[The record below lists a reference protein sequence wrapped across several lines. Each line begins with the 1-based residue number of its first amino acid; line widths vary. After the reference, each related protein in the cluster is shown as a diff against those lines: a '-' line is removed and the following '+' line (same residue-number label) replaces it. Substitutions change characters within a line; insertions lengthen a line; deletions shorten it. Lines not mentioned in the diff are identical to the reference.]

1 MSRVLLFIY
10 FLIAPA
16 IVCVA
21 GTGGYVVRGKVI
33 DARSL
38 APLAYAAVRV
48 QNLEL
53 WAITNEAGAFTI
65 AHVPG
70 GETTVQVS
78 TLGYVTRTITFI
90 LNNDTD
96 LKNIRLKEDNLSLPD
111 VEVTARKLS
120 GTGTTTYNLDRTALD
135 HAQVLSLGNIMA
147 LLPGGQT
154 TNATLIDDT
163 RLALRSGS
171 GERGNAAF
179 GTAIEVDGVRLDNNA
194 SMSETQSAS
203 TRNVSASNIESVE
216 VIAGIPSAEY
226 GDVSNGVVK
235 VNTRHGHTPWVVE
248 AAVNPYTRQA
258 SLGKG
263 FLLGHRGGTL
273 NLSAEHARSFSDLA
287 SPHTAYTRNT
297 LSAIYSQ
304 AFKLSGTTLN
314 LTAGLTGNI
323 GGYNSEADPD
333 AFSDTYQRQR
343 DNVLRGNV
351 QLNWLCNTRRAGVF
365 NVNLQAA
372 LSYADKR
379 TESNVNTSSA
389 SAQACLH
396 TLNSG
401 YDIAR
406 DYAEGMGTGS
416 IILGP
421 TGYWYVRSYND
432 QKPLSLQLKLKGQH
446 TRRLSWAI
454 NKLTVGAEL
463 NASRNNGRGTY
474 YADMQLAP
482 TWRPYDYSTLPTLR
496 NVALFVEN
504 RLTLGR
510 WLLVAGV
517 RDDVTS
523 INGSSYGT
531 VSSVS
536 PRFNARY
543 HLLKGK
549 NAQVALHVG
558 YGKSVKLPS
567 FQVLYPADSY
577 TDRLV
582 FTPASTADN
591 KAYYAYYTH
600 VQNALYNSSL
610 KWQSTHQCEAGI
622 DASLGKV
629 RLSVSGFWS
638 RTYNPYQ
645 MVNCYAP
652 LAYNQTSQ
660 ADLENCGIS
669 VSDRLYNINAT
680 TGIVSVTS
688 RSTGATIVL
697 PYTTRHTFTAT
708 RQYVNGSPVTRYGLE
723 WVADVPLLSAPH
735 TVGLALRFDGKYYH
749 YRGIDRTL
757 IAGAPNGVGD
767 QASTSA
773 QQPLIGYY
781 VGSNVSSTSAVST
794 PAVSNGLLNK
804 GCSMNTTLTARIPR
818 LRLIMTLRLETTFL
832 NYRRSLSEQRTT
844 LALAQAG
851 DVEGTP
857 YTGQKD
863 HYMAVYPQYYA
874 TWENP
879 TERIPFAQA
888 LLAAKDNDP
897 KLYRQLCQLI
907 VRSNTAYYF
916 NPQRVSAYGSVN
928 FSVTKEIGRWVS
940 LSFYANNFLN
950 NMAKVRNTQTGL
962 ETSLFN
968 SGYIP
973 KFYYGASIRVKI

>member
-1 MSRVLLFIY
+1 MSRALLFIY

-38 APLAYAAVRV
+38 SPLAYAAVRV

-78 TLGYVTRTITFI
+78 TLGYVTRTITFM

-111 VEVTARKLS
+111 VEVTARKQS
-120 GTGTTTYNLDRTALD
+120 GTGTTTYTLDRTALD
-135 HAQVLSLGNIMA
+135 HSQVLSLGDIMA
-147 LLPGGQT
+147 LMPGGQT

-163 RLALRSGS
+163 RLALRSGT

-235 VNTRHGHTPWVVE
+235 VNTRHGHTPWVAE

-258 SLGKG
+258 SLSKG
-263 FLLGHRGGTL
+263 FLLGRRGGTL

-297 LSAIYSQ
+297 LSATYSR

-333 AFSDTYQRQR
+333 AFRDTYQRQR
-343 DNVLRGNV
+343 DNLLRGNV

-365 NVNLQAA
+365 NVSLQTA

-389 SAQACLH
+389 SAQAYLH

-446 TRRLSWAI
+446 TRRLSWAV

-622 DASLGKV
+622 DASLGKA

-645 MVNCYAP
+645 MVNCYTP

-660 ADLENCGIS
+660 AALESCGIS
-669 VSDRLYNINAT
+669 VADRLYNINT

-688 RSTGATIVL
+688 RSTGATIAL
-697 PYTTRHTFTAT
+697 PYTTRHTYTAN
-708 RQYVNGSPVTRYGLE
+708 QQCVNGSPVTRYGLE

-749 YRGIDRTL
+749 YRGIDCTL

-781 VGSNVSSTSAVST
+781 VGSNVSSTSAVSA

-832 NYRRSLSEQRTT
+832 NYRRNLSEQRTT
-844 LALAQAG
+844 LALTQAG

-863 HYMAVYPQYYA
+863 HYVAVYPQYYA

-897 KLYRQLCQLI
+897 QLYQQLCQLI

-940 LSFYANNFLN
+940 LSFYANNFFN

-973 KFYYGASIRVKI
+973 KFYYGASVRVKI

>member
-1 MSRVLLFIY
+1 MSRALLFIY
-10 FLIAPA
+10 FLIVPA
-16 IVCVA
+16 MVCVA

-38 APLAYAAVRV
+38 SPLAYAAVRV

-78 TLGYVTRTITFI
+78 TLGYVTRTITFM

-111 VEVTARKLS
+111 VEVTARKQS
-120 GTGTTTYNLDRTALD
+120 GTGTTTYTLDRTALD
-135 HAQVLSLGNIMA
+135 HSQVLSLGDIMA
-147 LLPGGQT
+147 LMPGGQT

-163 RLALRSGS
+163 RLALRSGT

-258 SLGKG
+258 SLSKG

-273 NLSAEHARSFSDLA
+273 NFSAEHARSFSDLA
-287 SPHTAYTRNT
+287 SPHTAYTRNI
-297 LSAIYSQ
+297 LSAIYSR

-333 AFSDTYQRQR
+333 AFRDTYKRQR
-343 DNVLRGNV
+343 DNLLRGNV

-365 NVNLQAA
+365 NVSLQAA

-389 SAQACLH
+389 SAQAYLH

-406 DYAEGMGTGS
+406 DYVEGMGTGS

-446 TRRLSWAI
+446 TRRLSWAV

-463 NASRNNGRGTY
+463 NASRNDGRGTY

-531 VSSVS
+531 VYSVS

-622 DASLGKV
+622 DASLGKA

-645 MVNCYAP
+645 MVNCYTP

-660 ADLENCGIS
+660 AALESCGIS
-669 VSDRLYNINAT
+669 VADRLYNINTT

-688 RSTGATIVL
+688 RSTGTTIAL
-697 PYTTRHTFTAT
+697 PYTTRHTYTAN
-708 RQYVNGSPVTRYGLE
+708 QQCVNGSPVTRYGLE

-749 YRGIDRTL
+749 YRGIDCTL

-781 VGSNVSSTSAVST
+781 VGSNVSSTSAVSA

-863 HYMAVYPQYYA
+863 HYVAVYPQYYA

-897 KLYRQLCQLI
+897 QLYQQLCQLI

-940 LSFYANNFLN
+940 LSFYANNFFN

-973 KFYYGASIRVKI
+973 KFYYGASVRVKI

>member
-1 MSRVLLFIY
+1 M
-10 FLIAPA
+10 
-16 IVCVA
+16 
-21 GTGGYVVRGKVI
+21 RGKVI

-38 APLAYAAVRV
+38 SPLAYAAVRV

-78 TLGYVTRTITFI
+78 TLGYVTRTITFM

-111 VEVTARKLS
+111 VEVTARKQS
-120 GTGTTTYNLDRTALD
+120 GTGTTTYTLDRTALD
-135 HAQVLSLGNIMA
+135 HSQVLSLGDIMA
-147 LLPGGQT
+147 LMPGGQT

-163 RLALRSGS
+163 RLALRSGT

-235 VNTRHGHTPWVVE
+235 VNTRHGHTPWVAE

-258 SLGKG
+258 SLSKG
-263 FLLGHRGGTL
+263 FLLGRRGGTL

-297 LSAIYSQ
+297 LSATYSR

-333 AFSDTYQRQR
+333 AFRDTYQRQR
-343 DNVLRGNV
+343 DNLLRGNV

-365 NVNLQAA
+365 NVSLQTA

-389 SAQACLH
+389 SAQAYLH

-446 TRRLSWAI
+446 TRRLSWAV

-622 DASLGKV
+622 DASLGKA

-645 MVNCYAP
+645 MVNCYTP

-660 ADLENCGIS
+660 AALESCGIS
-669 VSDRLYNINAT
+669 VADRLYNINT

-688 RSTGATIVL
+688 RSTGATIAL
-697 PYTTRHTFTAT
+697 PYTTRHTYTAN
-708 RQYVNGSPVTRYGLE
+708 QQCVNGSPVTRYGLE

-749 YRGIDRTL
+749 YRGIDCTL

-781 VGSNVSSTSAVST
+781 VGSNVSSTSAVSA

-832 NYRRSLSEQRTT
+832 NYRRNLSEQRTT

-863 HYMAVYPQYYA
+863 HYVAVYPQYYA

-897 KLYRQLCQLI
+897 QLYQQLCQLI

-940 LSFYANNFLN
+940 LSFYANNFFN

-973 KFYYGASIRVKI
+973 KFYYGASVRVKI

>member
-1 MSRVLLFIY
+1 M
-10 FLIAPA
+10 
-16 IVCVA
+16 VCMA

-38 APLAYAAVRV
+38 SPLAYAAVRV

-78 TLGYVTRTITFI
+78 TLGYVTRTITFM

-111 VEVTARKLS
+111 VEVTARKQS
-120 GTGTTTYNLDRTALD
+120 GTGTTTYTLDRTALD
-135 HAQVLSLGNIMA
+135 HSQVLSLGDIMA
-147 LLPGGQT
+147 LMPGGQT

-163 RLALRSGS
+163 RLALRSGT

-235 VNTRHGHTPWVVE
+235 VNTRHGHTPWVAE

-258 SLGKG
+258 SLSKG
-263 FLLGHRGGTL
+263 FLLGRRGGTL

-297 LSAIYSQ
+297 LSAIYSR
-304 AFKLSGTTLN
+304 AFKLSGTSLN

-333 AFSDTYQRQR
+333 AFCDTYQRQR
-343 DNVLRGNV
+343 DNLLRGNV

-365 NVNLQAA
+365 NVSLQAA

-389 SAQACLH
+389 SAQAYLH

-446 TRRLSWAI
+446 TQRLSWAV

-531 VSSVS
+531 VYSVS

-622 DASLGKV
+622 DASLGKA

-645 MVNCYAP
+645 MVNQYTP

-660 ADLENCGIS
+660 AALEGCGIS
-669 VSDRLYNINAT
+669 VADRLYNVNPT
-680 TGIVSVTS
+680 TGVVSVTS
-688 RSTGATIVL
+688 STTGSTIAL
-697 PYTTRHTFTAT
+697 PYTTRHTYTAN

-723 WVADVPLLSAPH
+723 WVAEMPLLSAPH
-735 TVGLALRFDGKYYH
+735 TVGLTLRFDGKYYH

-767 QASTSA
+767 QAANSG

-781 VGSNVSSTSAVST
+781 VGSNITSASTVST

-818 LRLIMTLRLETTFL
+818 LRLIMTLRLEATFL
-832 NYRRSLSEQRTT
+832 NYRRNLSEQRTT

-851 DVEGTP
+851 DAEGTP

-863 HYMAVYPQYYA
+863 HYVAVYPEYYA
-874 TWENP
+874 TWDNP
-879 TERIPFAQA
+879 TERIPFAEA
-888 LLAAKDNDP
+888 LQAAKENDP
-897 KLYRQLCQLI
+897 TLYRQLTGLI

-916 NPQRVSAYGSVN
+916 NPQRVSAYGSAN

-940 LSFYANNFLN
+940 LSFYANNFFN
-950 NMAKVRNTQTGL
+950 NMAKVRNSQTGL

-973 KFYYGASIRVKI
+973 KFYYGASVRVKI

>member
-1 MSRVLLFIY
+1 M
-10 FLIAPA
+10 
-16 IVCVA
+16 VCMA

-78 TLGYVTRTITFI
+78 TLGYVTRTITFM

-111 VEVTARKLS
+111 VEVTARKQS
-120 GTGTTTYNLDRTALD
+120 GTGTTTYTLDRTALD
-135 HAQVLSLGNIMA
+135 HSQVLSLGDIMA
-147 LLPGGQT
+147 LMPGGQT

-163 RLALRSGS
+163 RLALRSGT

-258 SLGKG
+258 SLSKG

-297 LSAIYSQ
+297 LSATYSR

-333 AFSDTYQRQR
+333 AFRDTYQRQR
-343 DNVLRGNV
+343 DNLLRGNV

-365 NVNLQAA
+365 NVSLQIA

-389 SAQACLH
+389 SAQAYLH

-446 TRRLSWAI
+446 TRRLSWAV

-482 TWRPYDYSTLPTLR
+482 TWRPYNYSTLPTLR

-531 VSSVS
+531 VYSVS

-622 DASLGKV
+622 DASLGKA

-645 MVNCYAP
+645 MVNCYTP

-660 ADLENCGIS
+660 AALESCGIS
-669 VSDRLYNINAT
+669 VADRLYNINAT

-688 RSTGATIVL
+688 RSTGATIAL
-697 PYTTRHTFTAT
+697 PYTTRHTYTAN
-708 RQYVNGSPVTRYGLE
+708 QQCVNGSPVTRYGLE

-749 YRGIDRTL
+749 YRGIDCTL

-863 HYMAVYPQYYA
+863 HYVAVYPQYYA

-897 KLYRQLCQLI
+897 QLYQQLCQLI

-940 LSFYANNFLN
+940 LSFYANNFFN

>member
-1 MSRVLLFIY
+1 MRRALLFIY
-10 FLIAPA
+10 FLIAS
-16 IVCVA
+16 VVVA
-21 GTGGYVVRGKVI
+21 MAGPGRYVVRGKVL
-33 DARSL
+33 DARNMT
-38 APLAYAAVRV
+38 PLAYAAVRV

-65 AHVPG
+65 NNVPA

-78 TLGYVTRTITFI
+78 TLGYVTRTITFM

-111 VEVTARKLS
+111 VEVTARKQS
-120 GTGTTTYNLDRTALD
+120 GTGTTTYTLDRTALD
-135 HAQVLSLGNIMA
+135 HSQVLSLSDIMA
-147 LLPGGQT
+147 LMPGGQT

-163 RLALRSGS
+163 RLALRSGTS
-171 GERGNAAF
+171 ERGNAAF

-258 SLGKG
+258 SLSKG

-273 NLSAEHARSFSDLA
+273 NISAEHARSFSDLA
-287 SPHTAYTRNT
+287 SPHTAYTRNI
-297 LSAIYSQ
+297 LSATYSK
-304 AFKLSGTTLN
+304 AFSLSGSTLN

-333 AFSDTYQRQR
+333 AFRDTYQRQR
-343 DNVLRGNV
+343 DNLLRGNL
-351 QLNWLCNTRRAGVF
+351 QLNWLCNTQRAGVF
-365 NVNLQAA
+365 NLSFQAA
-372 LSYADKR
+372 LSYADRR

-389 SAQACLH
+389 SSQAYLH
-396 TLNSG
+396 TLTSG
-401 YDIAR
+401 YAIAH
-406 DYAEGMGTGS
+406 DYAEGMAVGS

-432 QKPLSLQLKLKGQH
+432 QKPLSLQLKLKGQW
-446 TRRLSWAI
+446 TRRFLGAV
-454 NKLTVGAEL
+454 NKLSLGTEL
-463 NASRNNGRGTY
+463 NASRNDGRGTY

-496 NVALFVEN
+496 NMALFVEN

-510 WLLVAGV
+510 WLLVAGL
-517 RDDVTS
+517 RNDVTS
-523 INGSSYGT
+523 ISGSSYGT
-531 VSSVS
+531 AASLS
-536 PRFNARY
+536 PRINARY

-549 NAQVALHVG
+549 NAQLALHVG

-567 FQVLYPADSY
+567 FQVLYPADTY

-600 VQNALYNSSL
+600 VQSALYNSNL
-610 KWQSTHQCEAGI
+610 KWQSTHQWEAGV
-622 DASLGKV
+622 DATLGKAH
-629 RLSVSGFWS
+629 LSVSGFWS

-645 MVNCYAP
+645 MVNQYTP

-660 ADLENCGIS
+660 AALEGCGIS
-669 VSDRLYNINAT
+669 VADRLYNVNPT
-680 TGIVSVTS
+680 TGVVSVTS
-688 RSTGATIVL
+688 STTGSTIAL
-697 PYTTRHTFTAT
+697 PYTTRHTYTAN

-723 WVADVPLLSAPH
+723 WVAEMPLLSAPH
-735 TVGLALRFDGKYYH
+735 TVGLTLRFDGKYYH

-767 QASTSA
+767 QAANSG

-781 VGSNVSSTSAVST
+781 VGSNITSASAVST

-832 NYRRSLSEQRTT
+832 NYRRNLSEQRTT

-851 DVEGTP
+851 DAEGTP

-863 HYMAVYPQYYA
+863 HYVAVYPEYYA
-874 TWENP
+874 TWDNP
-879 TERIPFAQA
+879 SERIPFAEA
-888 LLAAKDNDP
+888 LLAAKENDP
-897 KLYRQLCQLI
+897 TLYRQLTALI

-916 NPQRVSAYGSVN
+916 NPQRVSAYGSAN

-940 LSFYANNFLN
+940 LSFYANNFFN
-950 NMAKVRNTQTGL
+950 NMAKVRNQQTGL

-973 KFYYGASIRVKI
+973 KFYYGASVRVKL

>member
-1 MSRVLLFIY
+1 M
-10 FLIAPA
+10 
-16 IVCVA
+16 
-21 GTGGYVVRGKVI
+21 RGKVI

-38 APLAYAAVRV
+38 APLAYATVRV

-111 VEVTARKLS
+111 VEVTARKQS

-147 LLPGGQT
+147 LMPGGQT

-248 AAVNPYTRQA
+248 SAVNPYTRQA
-258 SLGKG
+258 SLSKG

-304 AFKLSGTTLN
+304 AFKFSNTTLN

-343 DNVLRGNV
+343 DNLLRGNV

-365 NVNLQAA
+365 NVSLQAA

-389 SAQACLH
+389 SAQAYLH

-446 TRRLSWAI
+446 TRRLSWAV

-517 RDDVTS
+517 RDDITS

-543 HLLKGK
+543 HLFKGK

-645 MVNCYAP
+645 MVNCYTP

-697 PYTTRHTFTAT
+697 PHTTRHTFTAT
-708 RQYVNGSPVTRYGLE
+708 QQYVNGSPVTRYGLE

-863 HYMAVYPQYYA
+863 HYVAVYPQYYA

-888 LLAAKDNDP
+888 LQAAKDNDP
-897 KLYRQLCQLI
+897 QLYRQLCQLI

-928 FSVTKEIGRWVS
+928 FSITKEIGRCVS
-940 LSFYANNFLN
+940 LSFYANNFFN

>member
-1 MSRVLLFIY
+1 M
-10 FLIAPA
+10 
-16 IVCVA
+16 
-21 GTGGYVVRGKVI
+21 RGKVI

-38 APLAYAAVRV
+38 SPLAYAAVRV

-78 TLGYVTRTITFI
+78 TLGYVTRTITFM

-111 VEVTARKLS
+111 VEVTARKQS
-120 GTGTTTYNLDRTALD
+120 GTGTTTYTLDRTALD
-135 HAQVLSLGNIMA
+135 HSQVLSLGDIMA
-147 LLPGGQT
+147 LMPGGQT

-163 RLALRSGS
+163 RLALRSGT

-235 VNTRHGHTPWVVE
+235 VNTRHGHTPWVAE

-258 SLGKG
+258 SLSKG
-263 FLLGHRGGTL
+263 FLLGRRGGTL

-297 LSAIYSQ
+297 LSATYSR

-333 AFSDTYQRQR
+333 AFRDTYQRQR
-343 DNVLRGNV
+343 DNLLRGNV

-365 NVNLQAA
+365 NVSLQTA

-389 SAQACLH
+389 SAQAYLH

-446 TRRLSWAI
+446 TRRLSWAV

-622 DASLGKV
+622 DASLGKA

-645 MVNCYAP
+645 MVNCYTP

-660 ADLENCGIS
+660 AALESCGIS
-669 VSDRLYNINAT
+669 VADRLYNINT

-688 RSTGATIVL
+688 RSTGATIAL
-697 PYTTRHTFTAT
+697 PYTTRHTYTAN
-708 RQYVNGSPVTRYGLE
+708 QQCVNGSPVTRYGLE

-749 YRGIDRTL
+749 YRGIDCTL

-781 VGSNVSSTSAVST
+781 VGSNVSSTSAVSA

-832 NYRRSLSEQRTT
+832 NYRRNLSEQRTT
-844 LALAQAG
+844 LALTQAG

-863 HYMAVYPQYYA
+863 HYVAVYPQYYA

-897 KLYRQLCQLI
+897 QLYQQLCQLI

-940 LSFYANNFLN
+940 LSFYANNFFN

-973 KFYYGASIRVKI
+973 KFYYGASVRVKI

>member
-1 MSRVLLFIY
+1 M
-10 FLIAPA
+10 
-16 IVCVA
+16 
-21 GTGGYVVRGKVI
+21 RGKVI
-33 DARSL
+33 DARSQ

-297 LSAIYSQ
+297 VSAIYSQ

-343 DNVLRGNV
+343 DNLLRGNV

-365 NVNLQAA
+365 NVSLQAA

-389 SAQACLH
+389 SSQACLH

-446 TRRLSWAI
+446 TRRLSWAV

-510 WLLVAGV
+510 WLLVAGM

-531 VSSVS
+531 VSSMS

-645 MVNCYAP
+645 MVNCYTP

-697 PYTTRHTFTAT
+697 PHTTRHTFTAT

-863 HYMAVYPQYYA
+863 HYVAVYPQYYA

-897 KLYRQLCQLI
+897 KLYQQLCQLI

-928 FSVTKEIGRWVS
+928 FSITKEIGRWVS

>member
-1 MSRVLLFIY
+1 M
-10 FLIAPA
+10 
-16 IVCVA
+16 
-21 GTGGYVVRGKVI
+21 RGKVI
-33 DARSL
+33 DARSQ

-111 VEVTARKLS
+111 VVVTARKQS
-120 GTGTTTYNLDRTALD
+120 GTGTTTYNLDRNALD

-343 DNVLRGNV
+343 DNLLRGNV

-365 NVNLQAA
+365 NVSLQAA

-389 SAQACLH
+389 SSQACLH

-446 TRRLSWAI
+446 TRRLSWAV

-697 PYTTRHTFTAT
+697 PHTPRHTFTAT

-804 GCSMNTTLTARIPR
+804 GCSMNTTLTTRIPR

-863 HYMAVYPQYYA
+863 HYVAVYPQYYA

-928 FSVTKEIGRWVS
+928 FSITKEIGRWVS

-973 KFYYGASIRVKI
+973 KFYYGASVRVKI

>member
-1 MSRVLLFIY
+1 MSRALLFIY

-38 APLAYAAVRV
+38 SPLAYAAVRV

-78 TLGYVTRTITFI
+78 TLGYVTRTITFM

-111 VEVTARKLS
+111 VEVTARKQS
-120 GTGTTTYNLDRTALD
+120 GTGTTTYTLDRTALD
-135 HAQVLSLGNIMA
+135 HSQVLSLGDIMA
-147 LLPGGQT
+147 LMPGGQT

-163 RLALRSGS
+163 RLALRSGT

-235 VNTRHGHTPWVVE
+235 VNTRHGHTPWVAE

-258 SLGKG
+258 SLSKG
-263 FLLGHRGGTL
+263 FLLGRRGGTL

-297 LSAIYSQ
+297 LSATYSR

-333 AFSDTYQRQR
+333 AFRDTYQRQR
-343 DNVLRGNV
+343 DNLLRGNV

-365 NVNLQAA
+365 NVSLQTA

-389 SAQACLH
+389 SAQAYLH

-446 TRRLSWAI
+446 TRRLSWAV

-622 DASLGKV
+622 DASLGKA

-645 MVNCYAP
+645 MVNCYTP

-660 ADLENCGIS
+660 AALESCGIS
-669 VSDRLYNINAT
+669 VADRLYNINT

-688 RSTGATIVL
+688 RSTGATIAL
-697 PYTTRHTFTAT
+697 PYTTRHTYTAN
-708 RQYVNGSPVTRYGLE
+708 QQCVNGSPVTRYGLE

-749 YRGIDRTL
+749 YRGIDCTL

-781 VGSNVSSTSAVST
+781 VGSNVSSTSAVSA

-832 NYRRSLSEQRTT
+832 NYRRNLSEQRTT

-863 HYMAVYPQYYA
+863 HYVAVYPQYYA

-897 KLYRQLCQLI
+897 QLYQQLCQLI

-940 LSFYANNFLN
+940 LSFYANNFFN

-973 KFYYGASIRVKI
+973 KFYYGASVRVKI